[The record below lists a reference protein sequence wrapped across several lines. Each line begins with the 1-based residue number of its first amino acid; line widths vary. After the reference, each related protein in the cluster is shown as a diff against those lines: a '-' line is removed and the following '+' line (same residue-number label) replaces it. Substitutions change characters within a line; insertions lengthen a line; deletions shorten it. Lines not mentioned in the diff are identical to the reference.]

1 MMIMEQTDSF
11 RMTNNVKGITEA
23 DYQRIAPCVETV
35 KSLAMITH
43 QSIYII
49 DCFKNDFLYVSN
61 HPTLLCG
68 QTAEKMQE
76 MGHDFFYTYVP
87 EEEHPMLDCM
97 NHVAYKALY
106 NVPVEHR
113 RQCMLSF
120 DFHLRDNNHQILV
133 NHKSTPMALTPD
145 GDIWLVVAMVS
156 ISSHKEA
163 GHIEFYKLYSHE
175 RFEYSQETNSWKLCE
190 DITLSPEEQQALT
203 LSAQGYTMKEIAE
216 QMLRSFD
223 TIKFY
228 RKQVFR
234 KLGVQSVTEAVTF
247 ASNCGLI

>member
-1 MMIMEQTDSF
+1 MM
-11 RMTNNVKGITEA
+11 
-23 DYQRIAPCVETV
+23 
-35 KSLAMITH
+35 
-43 QSIYII
+43 
-49 DCFKNDFLYVSN
+49 
-61 HPTLLCG
+61 
-68 QTAEKMQE
+68 E
-76 MGHDFFYTYVP
+76 MGHEFFHTYVP
-87 EEEHPMLDCM
+87 EAEHPMLDCM
-97 NHVAYKALY
+97 NHIAYKALY

-120 DFHLRDNNHQILV
+120 DFHLHYDNHQILV

-145 GDIWLVVAMVS
+145 GDIWLVMAVVS

-175 RFEYSQETNSWKLCE
+175 RLEYSLKSNSWKVCE
-190 DITLSPEEQQALT
+190 PITLSPEEQQALT

-247 ASNCGLI
+247 ATNCGLI